1 MWQNNRAE
9 RDKSHFETRMCTS
22 AWQKRLLWSS
32 TSLDFSLSICLS
44 SLWITA
50 ALCILVCIATVL
62 LGLCVFFFFNLKKKR
77 LFSLQRVHESIPPP
91 QKKKD
96 YLKQCSLRKEQ
107 KYIQWFCA
115 RTATFLIFFFISL
128 LYSQRPGSFHLKH
141 ASLVRKW
148 HSAHSEAPMQFRY
161 VMWKCWVG
169 LGHIMMSNS
178 EAHMSYGLYLLE
190 QWFPTCG
197 SQDELEGSKW
207 REEWKEIR

>member
-1 MWQNNRAE
+1 VY
-9 RDKSHFETRMCTS
+9 
-22 AWQKRLLWSS
+22 
-32 TSLDFSLSICLS
+32 FSLAEEASLILYLS
-44 SLWITA
+44 WLLSFYLSLFSLNHCCPLYSGVHCHSA
-50 ALCILVCIATVL
+50 F
-62 LGLCVFFFFNLKKKR
+62 GPLCVFFFNLKKKR

-115 RTATFLIFFFISL
+115 RTATFLIFFFLSL